1 MAIQGV
7 TPSVDFKAAE
17 NSKVER
23 ADSLANEM
31 KNIKRKRAERE
42 LLQDPKLAK
51 KLMAA
56 QASPIYNSN
65 GEIIQTTGFNGF

>member
-1 MAIQGV
+1 MAIEGV
-7 TPSVDFKAAE
+7 TPSLDLKLPE
-17 NSKVER
+17 TRKVESS
-23 ADSLANEM
+23 DSLANEM
-31 KNIKRKRAERE
+31 KDIRRKRAERE

-65 GEIIQTTGFNGF
+65 GEIIQATGFNGF